1 MVNFVAA
8 RGDLFYVEGGND
20 RLPQSAFRQA
30 VHTHRRFCSASTEEV
45 GNDRIRHLPIRVA
58 TVVDATDIDG
68 MELFGDDGKLL
79 GAFDV
84 VILATPLQL
93 SGVNF
98 FVRGSHFDSHV
109 LSPMH
114 LGRPTEVDSDVRDED
129 DAVIDSDR
137 QLHHTFSSESV
148 IPVTVPTS
156 ASKPYTQVVTTY
168 VTNAKLRSS
177 YLSLDDNNSVDDERN
192 ESNSSSSLTPT
203 QILFTESGRNET
215 MGLISS
221 IAETGP
227 DGTYKL
233 FSHDVLTA
241 DVVSDLFG
249 TDAIVDRVKIWGG
262 QEGGATPDFKGGKG
276 TVPPPFLLY
285 DGGRHGTTTGGGGN
299 ELSLEPSLLYYVNAM
314 ETSVT
319 AIEISAIGAE
329 AVAKQVALRME
340 LMEETPVVGRG
351 GSDEE
356 L

>member
-1 MVNFVAA
+1 
-8 RGDLFYVEGGND
+8 
-20 RLPQSAFRQA
+20 
-30 VHTHRRFCSASTEEV
+30 
-45 GNDRIRHLPIRVA
+45 
-58 TVVDATDIDG
+58 VVDATDIDG

-79 GAFDV
+79 GTFDV

-114 LGRPTEVDSDVRDED
+114 LGRPTEVDSDVRDGD
-129 DAVIDSDR
+129 DNVIDSDT
-137 QLHHTFSSESV
+137 QFHHAFSSESV

-156 ASKPYTQVVTTY
+156 ASKPYTRVVTTY
-168 VTNAKLRSS
+168 VTNAKLRTS
-177 YLSLDDNNSVDDERN
+177 YFSLDDSNSVDDERKKDI
-192 ESNSSSSLTPT
+192 TPT

-227 DGTYKL
+227 DGMYKL

-262 QEGGATPDFKGGKG
+262 QEGGATPDFEGGKG
-276 TVPPPFLLY
+276 NVPPPFLLY

-329 AVAKQVALRME
+329 AVAKQVALKME
-340 LMEETPVVGRG
+340 LMEESPVVGRG